1 MAAARVAVSAESLSC
16 SVCTE
21 AFDKDTHCP
30 RALSCGHTY
39 CTECLLGIAKG
50 RAMACPKC
58 RRETVLPGPA
68 DASARDRVLL
78 LIRNYQV
85 LDIIDEAAQRRG
97 QPDGQQQG
105 DAVAAAAG
113 AAAAAGDAMCEI
125 CGEDSAP
132 HAATHMCVD
141 CREVSA
147 MRVAPHWLCTSAC
160 AC

>member
-1 MAAARVAVSAESLSC
+1 MAATRAVSAESLSC

-97 QPDGQQQG
+97 QPDGQQG
-105 DAVAAAAG
+105 DAAVAAAG
-113 AAAAAGDAMCEI
+113 AAVAAGDVTCEV
-125 CGEDSAP
+125 CGVDKAP

-141 CREVSA
+141 CREVSVLLVE
-147 MRVAPHWLCTSAC
+147 RS
-160 AC
+160 